1 MNARPLPLLALAL
14 AALCSPL
21 AAAPAQQQD
30 RLGLGD
36 AKAGEASASNTFWT
50 CIVGNPGAAVTM
62 VKLSTITS
70 VSKQT
75 YMLDNSI
82 QMREVTIDTLG
93 NNSIRFYCTSSQR
106 ANTMAGRVSNARS
119 LVDKYSEGGTRYP
132 GKKYPEGTHSHNVEY
147 QVSSPATLDQ
157 IYDSVANAWQK
168 NRGCT
173 LRVD

>member
-1 MNARPLPLLALAL
+1 MNARPLPLLALAV
-14 AALCSPL
+14 AALCAPL
-21 AAAPAQQQD
+21 PAASAQQD

-36 AKAGEASASNTFWT
+36 TKAGESSSSPQFWT
-50 CIVGNPGAAVTM
+50 CIVSNPGAAVTM

-93 NNSIRFYCTSSQR
+93 NNTIRFYCTSSTR
-106 ANTMAGRVSNARS
+106 ANNMASRVSTARG
-119 LVDKYSEGGTRYP
+119 LVDKYTEGGTRYP

-147 QVSSPATLDQ
+147 QVNSPSTLDQ

>member
-1 MNARPLPLLALAL
+1 MNARPLPLILLAL
-14 AALCSPL
+14 AALAGPL
-21 AAAPAQQQD
+21 AAAPQD

-36 AKAGEASASNTFWT
+36 TKAGESTSAPQFWT
-50 CIVGNPGAAVTM
+50 CIVGDPGAAVTM

-82 QMREVTIDTLG
+82 QMREVTIDTIG
-93 NNSIRFYCTSSQR
+93 NNTIRFYCTSSAR
-106 ANTMAGRVSNARS
+106 ANTMAGRVSNARN
-119 LVDKYSEGGTRYP
+119 LVDKYTEGGTRYP
-132 GKKYPEGTHSHNVEY
+132 GKKYPEGTHSHNVEF
-147 QVSSPATLDQ
+147 QVSSPSTLDQ

>member
-1 MNARPLPLLALAL
+1 MNTRTLSLLLLGL
-14 AALCSPL
+14 AAFASPL
-21 AAAPAQQQD
+21 SAASQD

-36 AKAGEASASNTFWT
+36 TKAGEASASNTFWT
-50 CIVGNPGAAVTM
+50 CIVGDPSEAVTM

-82 QMREVTIDTLG
+82 QMREVTIDTIG
-93 NNSIRFYCTSSQR
+93 NNTIRFYCASSAR
-106 ANTMAGRVSNARS
+106 ANIMASRMSNARD
-119 LVDKYSEGGTRYP
+119 LVDKYTEKATRYP

-147 QVSSPATLDQ
+147 QVASPSTLDQ

-168 NRGCT
+168 NKGCT